1 MAGLLLL
8 LLLLTPPDED
18 PAAPVEANT
27 GITYKTA
34 KTLQAVEKCLY
45 EELSDL
51 GDATFMRSPGETILM
66 IRNGQGP
73 PMIIDITPPKLA
85 ITTKASPEIRARVT
99 RCL

>member
-1 MAGLLLL
+1 MAGVLLLW
-8 LLLLTPPDED
+8 LLLTPPAED
-18 PAAPVEANT
+18 PAASVPGNAGT
-27 GITYKTA
+27 TYKTA

-73 PMIIDITPPKLA
+73 ATIIDVTPPTLA